1 MSCLPLTV
9 SILLKCRRKKAFDR
23 VSFLLDK
30 GIFDDMAPI
39 ISDYVLKDKEVSGI
53 QNTIGTEIR
62 DHI

>member
-1 MSCLPLTV
+1 MSTSNCFYSPQV
-9 SILLKCRRKKAFDR
+9 SEKKAFDR

-53 QNTIGTEIR
+53 
-62 DHI
+62 